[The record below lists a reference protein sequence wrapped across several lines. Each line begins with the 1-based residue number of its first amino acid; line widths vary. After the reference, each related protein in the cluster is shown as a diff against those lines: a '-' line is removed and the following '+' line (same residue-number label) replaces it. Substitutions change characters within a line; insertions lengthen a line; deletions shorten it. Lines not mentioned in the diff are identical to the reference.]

1 MAARL
6 KREQSAYAAM
16 GFTEMG
22 IFWDWMSL
30 WQRDGSMWR
39 PFMYRPD
46 EKLTAKQRTAK
57 QRYVTSRVCRAC
69 PLWNPRQYFAVLVA
83 SSAHPSNRPPPLLT
97 PAFVPSWQTEEEERS
112 IQWSLTESMDLWYAH
127 HGTTCFLLTGL
138 PFRFASRRPSYADSG
153 WCADWERTLCY
164 TSSPSVYYC

>member
-69 PLWNPRQYFAVLVA
+69 PLWNPRQYLRCFGRFLCSPQQSPAA
-83 SSAHPSNRPPPLLT
+83 SAHPSVRSFLADRGGGALDPVVSHRVDGLVVRTSRDNVLLTHWASLPLRVASALLRGLGMVCQLGANPLL
-97 PAFVPSWQTEEEERS
+97 
-112 IQWSLTESMDLWYAH
+112 H
-127 HGTTCFLLTGL
+127 LL
-138 PFRFASRRPSYADSG
+138 S
-153 WCADWERTLCY
+153 
-164 TSSPSVYYC
+164 